1 MNRDRLNT
9 SGIVAATLGALA
21 AMVSGRTATGQSL
34 LEDPPEP
41 RTQAVGLTTPSHAS
55 VAEQLQSVSL
65 FAVVPPKP
73 KAWAK
78 HDLVE
83 VIINEQSAAKMEQT
97 LDTKKDY
104 NLDASLNSFPSIRD
118 LLEFQFSNGD
128 STRLPMKVGVGSKNK
143 FKGDGEFQRKD
154 NLTARVQARVVDIK
168 PNGTLVL
175 EARKNRQH
183 NEETYTL
190 VLSGV
195 CRQEDVTRQNTIQSS
210 QLADLEVRIQNDG
223 QVKKAGE
230 KGIIPRLFETLFNF

>member
-1 MNRDRLNT
+1 MARMKRLLVP
-9 SGIVAATLGALA
+9 G
-21 AMVSGRTATGQSL
+21 MVFVSAVVGGVGRAPGQSL

-41 RTQAVGLTTPSHAS
+41 RAQGIGLTSTPQAT
-55 VAEQLQSVSL
+55 VAEQLQHVSL

-73 KAWAK
+73 KTWAK

-97 LDTKKDY
+97 LDAKKDY
-104 NLDASLNSFPSIRD
+104 NFDASLDNFPSIRD
-118 LLEFQFSNGD
+118 LLELQFSNGD
-128 STRLPMKVGVGSKNK
+128 STRLPMKVGVSSKNK
-143 FKGDGEFQRKD
+143 FKGDGEFERKD
-154 NLTARVQARVVDIK
+154 NLTARVQARVIDIK

-195 CRQEDVTRQNTIQSS
+195 CRQEDITRQNTIQSS
-210 QLADLEVRIQNDG
+210 QLADLEVKIQNEG

-230 KGIIPRLFETLFNF
+230 KGLIPRVFETLFNF